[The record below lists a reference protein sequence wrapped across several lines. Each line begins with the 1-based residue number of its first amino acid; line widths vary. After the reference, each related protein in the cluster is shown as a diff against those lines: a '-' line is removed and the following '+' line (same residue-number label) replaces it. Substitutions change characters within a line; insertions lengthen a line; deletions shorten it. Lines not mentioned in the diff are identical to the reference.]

1 MLRGWGA
8 VCGRAPLAVVL
19 VVVPML
25 GGCAATG
32 PEAFTQSGRV
42 GPDDGSDAC
51 HAQAVALDETGNFF
65 GQDIL
70 QGAAMGAVG
79 GALLGGLASGN
90 LKGALIG
97 AAAGG
102 AVGAAGGYWEALQQ
116 QNQNTEQLESTVEGN
131 LSAENAQIDKTQI
144 AFNDD
149 MDCRFEQAAQIKA
162 AYKAGTITEDQAA
175 AELSAQK
182 TLAQRDLQL
191 AQTINGQI
199 QSRGAQFDTA
209 AENLDGASAPPAR
222 VAALSKPAVMRHDE
236 PLLLRPDADAPVV
249 GQAARHEDVT
259 VTGVSGDYALVQT
272 ADGTSG
278 YAPLYDV
285 REAHTYRA
293 IVVPPSEQIP
303 PPEVMA
309 SSADDANAAYVPP
322 SANSAPAT
330 GASAPANTP
339 PPSTTAVKQ
348 LDGSNAASRD
358 AFAQNVAVSQ
368 SAVSNGFQLAT

>member
-1 MLRGWGA
+1 MLRGWGGI
-8 VCGRAPLAVVL
+8 CGRAPLAAVL

-25 GGCAATG
+25 SGCAASG
-32 PEAFTQSGRV
+32 PQAFTQSGRV

-51 HAQAVALDETGNFF
+51 HAQAVALDETGDFF

-79 GALLGGLASGN
+79 GAILGGLAGGN
-90 LKGALIG
+90 LKSALIG

-116 QNQNTEQLESTVEGN
+116 QSQNTEQLESTVEGN
-131 LSAENAQIDKTQI
+131 LSAENAHIDKTQI
-144 AFNDD
+144 AFNND

-209 AENLDGASAPPAR
+209 ADNLDGASAPPAAS

-236 PLLLRPDADAPVV
+236 PLLLRPDANAPVV
-249 GQAARHEDVT
+249 GSVTRREDVT

-293 IVVPPSEQIP
+293 ILVPPSEQIP
-303 PPEVMA
+303 APEPEATA
-309 SSADDANAAYVPP
+309 STSSDANAAYVPP
-322 SANSAPAT
+322 SASSAPAT
-330 GASAPANTP
+330 GASAP

>member
-1 MLRGWGA
+1 MIWVGGMRNEIGLL
-8 VCGRAPLAVVL
+8 CKRAPLAVVL

-25 GGCAATG
+25 SGCAASG
-32 PEAFTQSGRV
+32 PQAFTQSGRV

-70 QGAAMGAVG
+70 QGAALGAVG

-131 LSAENAQIDKTQI
+131 LSAENAQIDKTQL
-144 AFNDD
+144 AFNED
-149 MDCRFEQAAQIKA
+149 MDCRFEQAAQIEA
-162 AYKAGTITEDQAA
+162 AYKAGSVTEAQAA
-175 AELSAQK
+175 AALSAQK

-209 AENLDGASAPPAR
+209 ADNLDGGSAPPAS
-222 VAALSKPAVMRHDE
+222 VAALSKPAVMKRATT
-236 PLLLRPDADAPVV
+236 LLLRPDPDAPPV
-249 GQAARHEDVT
+249 GSVTRHEDVT
-259 VTGVSGDYALVQT
+259 VTGVSGDYALVQ
-272 ADGTSG
+272 ADDGSSG
-278 YAPLYDV
+278 YAPLEDV

-293 IVVPPSEQIP
+293 IIVPPSQQIP
-303 PPEVMA
+303 APVARASSVPVA
-309 SSADDANAAYVPP
+309 SSA
-322 SANSAPAT
+322 
-330 GASAPANTP
+330 
-339 PPSTTAVKQ
+339 PSTAAVKQ

>member
-1 MLRGWGA
+1 MIWVAGMRNKIGLLCR
-8 VCGRAPLAVVL
+8 RAPLAVVL
-19 VVVPML
+19 VAGPLL
-25 GGCAATG
+25 GGCAASG
-32 PEAFTQSGRV
+32 PQAFTQSGRV

-70 QGAAMGAVG
+70 QGAALGAVG
-79 GALLGGLASGN
+79 GALIGGLASGN

-116 QNQNTEQLESTVEGN
+116 QSQDTAQLESTVEGN
-131 LSAENAQIDKTQI
+131 LTAENAQIDKTQL
-144 AFNDD
+144 AFNED

-162 AYKAGTITEDQAA
+162 AYKAGTMTEDQAA
-175 AELSAQK
+175 AALAAQK

-209 AENLDGASAPPAR
+209 ADNLDGGGAPPAS
-222 VAALSKPAVMRHDE
+222 VAALDKPGVMKRAAT
-236 PLLLRPDADAPVV
+236 LLLRPDPDAPPV
-249 GQAARHEDVT
+249 GSVTRHENVT

-272 ADGTSG
+272 DDGSSG
-278 YAPLYDV
+278 YAPLADV
-285 REAHTYRA
+285 REAKTYRA
-293 IVVPPSEQIP
+293 IIVPPSQQIP
-303 PPEVMA
+303 APEPAV
-309 SSADDANAAYVPP
+309 AAAAP
-322 SANSAPAT
+322 SAPA
-330 GASAPANTP
+330 
-339 PPSTTAVKQ
+339 PSSSAVKT

>member
-1 MLRGWGA
+1 MLRI
-8 VCGRAPLAVVL
+8 CGRAPLAVVL

-25 GGCAATG
+25 SGCAAGG
-32 PEAFTQSGRV
+32 PQAFTQSGRV

-51 HAQAVALDETGNFF
+51 HAQAVALDETGDFF
-65 GQDIL
+65 GL
-70 QGAAMGAVG
+70 GAVG
-79 GALLGGLASGN
+79 GAILGGIAGGN
-90 LKGALIG
+90 LKSALIG

-102 AVGAAGGYWEALQQ
+102 AVGAAGGYWQALQQ

-131 LSAENAQIDKTQI
+131 LSAENAQINKTQI
-144 AFNDD
+144 AFNND

-209 AENLDGASAPPAR
+209 ADNLDGQTAPGPS
-222 VAALSKPAVMRHDE
+222 VSALSKPAVMRHDE
-236 PLLLRPDADAPVV
+236 PLLLRPDADAPEV
-249 GQAARHEDVT
+249 GSVARHEDVT

-278 YAPLYDV
+278 YAPLAYV

-303 PPEVMA
+303 PPEPEEAAA
-309 SSADDANAAYVPP
+309 SSGDANAAYVPP
-322 SANSAPAT
+322 SAGSAPAT
-330 GASAPANTP
+330 GAGSAAPTP
-339 PPSTTAVKQ
+339 PPSTTAVQQ

-358 AFAQNVAVSQ
+358 SFAQNVAVSQ

>member
-1 MLRGWGA
+1 M
-8 VCGRAPLAVVL
+8 AVVL
-19 VVVPML
+19 AVLPML
-25 GGCAATG
+25 SGCAAGG
-32 PEAFTQSGRV
+32 PGAFTQAGRV

-51 HAQAVALDETGNFF
+51 HAQAVALDNTGNFF

-70 QGAAMGAVG
+70 QGAAMGAAG
-79 GALLGGLASGN
+79 GAILGAIAGGN
-90 LKGALIG
+90 LKSALIG

-131 LSAENAQIDKTQI
+131 LSAENAQIDKTQL
-144 AFNDD
+144 AFNED

-162 AYKAGTITEDQAA
+162 AYKAGSITEDQAA
-175 AELSAQK
+175 AQLSAQK

-209 AENLDGASAPPAR
+209 ADNLDGGTAPDATT
-222 VAALSKPAVMRHDE
+222 AALSKPAVMRRDAT
-236 PLLLRPDADAPVV
+236 LLLRPDPDAPPV
-249 GQAARHEDVT
+249 GSVTRREDVT
-259 VTGVSGDYALVQT
+259 VTGVSGDYALVQ
-272 ADGTSG
+272 ADDGSSG
-278 YAPLYDV
+278 YAPLSDV

-293 IVVPPSEQIP
+293 IYVPQSEQIP
-303 PPEVMA
+303 PPEPSSEA
-309 SSADDANAAYVPP
+309 SSYTPPAA
-322 SANSAPAT
+322 S
-330 GASAPANTP
+330 GAAAP

-358 AFAQNVAVSQ
+358 SFAQNVAVSQ